1 MRWDGKGWSLP
12 RFIELTVASC
22 ALAAALALNNC
33 AGRAADRAGEL
44 AHSSPDLLLSHLP
57 VVDLRVLFVYG
68 FAAFLVCVFGL
79 GAWREGRR
87 AAHILWLYAI
97 LVALRSVFITL
108 TPMREPDGALQVLGD
123 PLFDA
128 LGRHMTFK
136 HDLFFSSHTAMPF
149 LAFLSFR
156 DRWARR
162 LFLAFSVTMA
172 ATVLLTRVHYS
183 IDVFA
188 AFFIT
193 YAVYRFERRW
203 LRVPYRRLRHRLLG
217 GLLRPKA

>member
-1 MRWDGKGWSLP
+1 MRWDKKGWSLP
-12 RFIELTVASC
+12 RFLELAAAGG

-33 AGRAADRAGEL
+33 AGRAADRAGEF
-44 AHSSPDLLLSHLP
+44 APASPDLLLTHLP
-57 VVDLRVLFVYG
+57 VVDLRFFFVYG
-68 FAAFLVCVFGL
+68 FAAFLVLVFGL
-79 GAWREGRR
+79 GALREGRR
-87 AAHILWLYAI
+87 AAHILWLYAL
-97 LVALRSVFITL
+97 LVSLRSVFITL
-108 TPMREPDGALQVLGD
+108 TPMHEPAGALHVLGD

-149 LAFLSFR
+149 LAFLCFR

-162 LFLAFSVTMA
+162 LFLAISVAMA
-172 ATVLLTRVHYS
+172 ATVLLTRAHYS

-188 AFFIT
+188 AYFIT

-217 GLLRPKA
+217 GFFPAKA